1 MNTFKAIQDN
11 VVSSYV
17 DNKPLHHLDAAHSL
31 EFDPNGSSIFVV
43 DHETFNKMDPSVI
56 QNIFRERH
64 ILVTR
69 VPHEE
74 QEFDEDS
81 LLVFGDID
89 CPREITGVL
98 FFFIQQIILII
109 ISFHQSHPCVRRNT
123 LMLAS
128 SGEHCEIWQ

>member
-11 VVSSYV
+11 IISSYV
-17 DNKPLHHLDAAHSL
+17 DNKPLHHLDAARSL
-31 EFDPNGSSIFVV
+31 EFNPDGSSIFVV
-43 DHETFNKMDPSVI
+43 DHETFNKMDPLVI

-89 CPREITGVL
+89 CPREITGMPFFSL
-98 FFFIQQIILII
+98 FIKLFL
-109 ISFHQSHPCVRRNT
+109 
-123 LMLAS
+123 L
-128 SGEHCEIWQ
+128 